1 MPYSPSLC
9 LFRSIPIATFI
20 SMCFAT
26 IAYVSVSAVLTLMV
40 PFNELNNES
49 GLPDA
54 LGRFAGAQWAKYLV
68 ICGASCGM
76 ISVLIG
82 TMYSLTRIVYAM
94 ASDGLLY
101 PWMSEVN
108 QKTQIPLKAMYFF
121 AIIGAVLAFTF
132 EVGAL
137 LDDSNL
143 SKMSSFSFF

>member
-1 MPYSPSLC
+1 
-9 LFRSIPIATFI
+9 
-20 SMCFAT
+20 MCFAT

-94 ASDGLLY
+94 ASDGQY
-101 PWMSEVN
+101 C
-108 QKTQIPLKAMYFF
+108 QCF
-121 AIIGAVLAFTF
+121 
-132 EVGAL
+132 
-137 LDDSNL
+137 
-143 SKMSSFSFF
+143 